1 MVAITLI
8 GWFILLMSSFLFFS
22 YDASV
27 TMIISSGLNEAILYI
42 WLKIEWFKVEEKIWS
57 VLMKSEGSDFP
68 ILRQNWREDLNLLLN
83 FCPVLAQYLK
93 FSFMSGQSI
102 VLRIYSSNDRFKIE
116 DYSILL
122 RRRQLCEQVA
132 PLN

>member
-1 MVAITLI
+1 
-8 GWFILLMSSFLFFS
+8 MSSFLFFS

-68 ILRQNWREDLNLLLN
+68 ILRQNWREDLNLL
-83 FCPVLAQYLK
+83 
-93 FSFMSGQSI
+93 
-102 VLRIYSSNDRFKIE
+102 
-116 DYSILL
+116 
-122 RRRQLCEQVA
+122 
-132 PLN
+132 